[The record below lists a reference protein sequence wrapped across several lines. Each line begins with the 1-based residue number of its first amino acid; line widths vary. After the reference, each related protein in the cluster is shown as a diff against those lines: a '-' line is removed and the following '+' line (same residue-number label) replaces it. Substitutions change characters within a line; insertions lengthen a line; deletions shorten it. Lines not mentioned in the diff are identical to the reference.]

1 MRPMIGI
8 TCNFDDRDDIG
19 RAGQAGVSGRK
30 WHFLSD
36 NYIEAIEKA
45 GGIPVMIPLYGDLER
60 AKEMAERLDGLL
72 VSGGNDIDPRRYGE
86 RARACCGRIL
96 PERDE
101 QDIGLVKFLLE
112 KRRKPI
118 LGICRGAQVLNVA
131 AGGTLYQD
139 LEQEGN
145 FGHHFMGV
153 YPMNRPVHKVRV
165 KAGSG
170 VFGIF
175 GKEILE
181 TNSFHH
187 QGVKEVAEGF
197 EITASSE
204 EGVVEAI
211 EKKDGSFVVGI
222 QWHPEMMYDSGE
234 QQAIFRAFVKASQ
247 GEG

>member
-1 MRPMIGI
+1 M
-8 TCNFDDRDDIG
+8 
-19 RAGQAGVSGRK
+19 
-30 WHFLSD
+30 
-36 NYIEAIEKA
+36 
-45 GGIPVMIPLYGDLER
+45 
-60 AKEMAERLDGLL
+60 
-72 VSGGNDIDPRRYGE
+72 
-86 RARACCGRIL
+86 
-96 PERDE
+96 
-101 QDIGLVKFLLE
+101 
-112 KRRKPI
+112 
-118 LGICRGAQVLNVA
+118 GICRGAQVLNVA